1 MRGDQTAVRRLM
13 ASLSLDALRG
23 FEASARRSSFTA
35 AAEELFITQSAV
47 SKQIKML
54 EEAFGRPL
62 FVRGPRG
69 LGLTPEGRQLYEAT
83 QKVLSS
89 LEGTFEQILA
99 STRKSVALTVTP
111 SFASLWL
118 APRLVAFHGQHP
130 SLDVRVDGS
139 ENCVALEREGIDLA
153 VRLTRPG
160 HADST
165 WKPLIRERV
174 MLVAAPGLAARA
186 DRPEDLTR
194 LPRLVFQHPLER
206 FEWMSW
212 SQWYERLNLPKSGDQ
227 PVFQFSQYEH
237 VVKAAIEGAG
247 VAIGRAPLV
256 LPALRA
262 GLLKV
267 VVPQVQGDGF
277 EYHLVTSETTA
288 DRPEVRALA
297 EWITRE
303 LIADAMD

>member
-35 AAEELFITQSAV
+35 AAEELCITQSAV
-47 SKQIKML
+47 SKQVKML

-69 LGLTPEGRQLYEAT
+69 LGLTPEGRQLYEAVR
-83 QKVLSS
+83 KVISG
-89 LEGTFEQILA
+89 LERTFEQILTSA
-99 STRKSVALTVTP
+99 RKSVALTVTP

-118 APRLVAFHGQHP
+118 APKLVAFHAQHP
-130 SLDVRVDGS
+130 SLDVRVDDS
-139 ENCVALEREGIDLA
+139 ENCVVLEREGIDLA

-160 HADST
+160 HAEST

-174 MLVAAPGLAARA
+174 MLVAAPELAARA
-186 DRPEDLTR
+186 NCPEDLTR
-194 LPRLVFQHPLER
+194 LPRLVFQHPVER

-212 SQWYERLNLPKSGDQ
+212 SHWYERLNLPRSSEQ

-262 GLLKV
+262 GRLQV

-277 EYHLVTSETTA
+277 EYHLVTSEATSG
-288 DRPEVRALA
+288 RPEVDAVA
-297 EWITRE
+297 EWITSE
-303 LIADAMD
+303 LIADALS